1 MSIAGFHSLVLR
13 ARRAVN
19 VLVAAFALGAA
30 ASASAAPV
38 LGAQLYWQGGDVTV
52 EVQRATAA
60 YNSELR
66 LYHPDS
72 TYTFIAYNAP
82 NRNPVG
88 TTMALGAAWLDG
100 FYNVGDELLFGI
112 HVLNTGHTFWMG
124 PALRNADRQ
133 FHATVNATARPG
145 WYRVSFED
153 LYGGGDRDYD
163 DNVFDFRGSIRP
175 QGQVSEPA
183 VLGLALWGL
192 AGAVALRRRRPSAV

>member
-13 ARRAVN
+13 ARRA
-19 VLVAAFALGAA
+19 LKSLMAAFALGAA

-38 LGAQLYWQGGDVTV
+38 LGAQLHWQGGDVTM

-60 YNSELR
+60 YTSELR
-66 LYHPDS
+66 LYHPDG
-72 TYTFIAYNAP
+72 TFTFIAYNAP

-88 TTMALGAAWLDG
+88 TTVALGAAWLDG

-124 PALRNADRQ
+124 PAQRNRDRQ
-133 FHATVNATARPG
+133 LHATVNATARPG

-192 AGAVALRRRRPSAV
+192 AGMVALRRRRAAAV